1 MVTHSS
7 ILAWEIP
14 WREKPGGLQS
24 MGSQSQAQ
32 LKQLSRHADAA
43 YFSSFNRSSFFSL
56 DLKSS
61 SPCQFLL
68 KLRCHF

>member
-1 MVTHSS
+1 MATHSS
-7 ILAWEIP
+7 LLAWRIP
-14 WREKPGGLQS
+14 WREKPGGLHS
-24 MGSQSQAQ
+24 VGSQSQTQ
-32 LKQLSRHADAA
+32 LRQLSMHSDAT

-61 SPCQFLL
+61 APCQFLL